1 MKPHAWFLLTALC
14 LGGCNVVAWGNMV
27 LLGVTLAMFCATLS
41 LGRHVSVEDRTD
53 TTDQETFVEQ

>member
-1 MKPHAWFLLTALC
+1 
-14 LGGCNVVAWGNMV
+14 
-27 LLGVTLAMFCATLS
+27 MFCATLS